1 MIIMIYKINPISP
14 FTRNIKR
21 YKNKDFG
28 SSDPYMNLIGI
39 DDYIEFGKKGSQDS
53 FALVRNGEISTI
65 AAVRITTVGDVK
77 KTIGAKTNIRS
88 DFTKLNLQSN
98 CLFIDFINRNSKCN
112 SNTKGDGQIMF
123 DWLKSESKKM
133 NIDIICLEADGEDA
147 EMLANHYYERKL
159 HFNRYSDK
167 YQVEDWPGEL
177 IFMVY
182 FLNGISPL
190 LVDFQVFPMDF
201 PINSS

>member
-65 AAVRITTVGDVK
+65 TAVRITTVGDVL

-98 CLFIDFINRNSKCN
+98 CLFIDFINRNFKCK
-112 SNTKGDGQIMF
+112 SNTKGDGRIMF
-123 DWLKSESKKM
+123 DWLKSKSKKID
-133 NIDIICLEADGEDA
+133 IDIICLEADGEDA

-159 HFNRYSDK
+159 HFNRYSNK
-167 YQVEDWPGEL
+167 YQVEDWPREL

-182 FLNGISPL
+182 FLN
-190 LVDFQVFPMDF
+190 
-201 PINSS
+201 

>member
-39 DDYIEFGKKGSQDS
+39 DDYIKFGNKRNLDS
-53 FALVRNGEISTI
+53 FALVRNSEISTI
-65 AAVRITTVGDVK
+65 TAVRITTVGDVL

-98 CLFIDFINRNSKCN
+98 CLFIDFINRNSKCK

-123 DWLKSESKKM
+123 DWLKSKSKKM
-133 NIDIICLEADGEDA
+133 DIDIICLEADGKDPET
-147 EMLANHYYERKL
+147 LANKYYERKL
-159 HFNRYSDK
+159 HFNRCSDK
-167 YQVEDWPGEL
+167 YQV
-177 IFMVY
+177 
-182 FLNGISPL
+182 
-190 LVDFQVFPMDF
+190 
-201 PINSS
+201 

>member
-65 AAVRITTVGDVK
+65 TAVRITTVVV
-77 KTIGAKTNIRS
+77 
-88 DFTKLNLQSN
+88 
-98 CLFIDFINRNSKCN
+98 
-112 SNTKGDGQIMF
+112 
-123 DWLKSESKKM
+123 LK
-133 NIDIICLEADGEDA
+133 
-147 EMLANHYYERKL
+147 NHWSQ
-159 HFNRYSDK
+159 NK
-167 YQVEDWPGEL
+167 YT
-177 IFMVY
+177 F
-182 FLNGISPL
+182 
-190 LVDFQVFPMDF
+190 
-201 PINSS
+201 